1 MNILIV
7 GNSQLACL
15 KKAHDANSG
24 LLGNLGNIHFYVTP
38 GGTGPYLTVKND
50 MFELTKGGVNP
61 KFPPRAYPED
71 TPHIPLIYYDIV
83 IVSALG
89 YIDGGFYYPS
99 PATRQG
105 LLFEF
110 GPKANGISNR
120 LLSAACYR
128 SVIEGTLLSQPGIKF
143 LAELR
148 NGFPGRILVQPFP
161 LPSTQIRDHLDWPLN
176 KMYENPLG
184 AHKFFCDTRDM
195 FMKSYCDNFN
205 AELLPYPQIVSS
217 GDYFTPSEFMAQSDG
232 LHPYDR
238 YGKLVI
244 EQIINLI

>member
-15 KKAHDANSG
+15 KKAHDANNEI
-24 LLGNLGNIHFYVTP
+24 LGKLGNIRFYVTP
-38 GGTGPYLTVKND
+38 GGTGPYLIVKND
-50 MFELTKGGVNP
+50 FLELTKGGVNP
-61 KFPPRAYPED
+61 KFPPRAYPEN
-71 TPHIPLIYYDIV
+71 TPHIPLSHYDLV

-105 LLFEF
+105 LLFKF
-110 GPKANGISNR
+110 GPKTNDITKR
-120 LLSAACYR
+120 LLSAPCYK
-128 SVIEGTLLSQPGIKF
+128 SVIEGTLLNQPGFKF

-148 NGFPGRILVQPFP
+148 KSFPGRILVQPFP
-161 LPSTQIRDHLDWPLN
+161 LPSTQIREHPDWPLN
-176 KMYENPLG
+176 KMYENPMG
-184 AHKFFCDTRDM
+184 AHKFFCDARDR

-205 AELLPYPQIVSS
+205 AELLPYPYIVSI
-217 GDYFTPSEFMAQSDG
+217 GDYFTPSEFITQSDG

-244 EQIINLI
+244 EQIVNVV